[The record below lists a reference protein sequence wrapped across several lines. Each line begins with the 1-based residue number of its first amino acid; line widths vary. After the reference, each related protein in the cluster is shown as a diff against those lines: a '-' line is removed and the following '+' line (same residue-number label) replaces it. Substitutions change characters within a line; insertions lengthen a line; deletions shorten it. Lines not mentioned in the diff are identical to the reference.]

1 MTAAGRGR
9 VALVHHWLVT
19 LRGGERVLEALA
31 ELFPDADI
39 FTLVCDEARMAPVFS
54 GHRIRTSPLQRLP
67 LATRWYPHYLPLFPW
82 ATERLD
88 LRGYPLVISSDAA
101 TMKGVRT
108 DPGAVHICYCHTPMR
123 YVWSGYETY
132 LRAGGFLARAALPAL
147 APWLRGWDY
156 EAAQHVSHFV
166 ANSHTVA
173 ERIRH
178 YYGRE
183 STVIHPPV
191 DTDYFQPSP
200 GGERD
205 DSYLVVS
212 QLVPYKR
219 VDLAVEAFNRC
230 GKQLLVIGEGSERRN
245 LERRARAN
253 IRFLGAQ
260 PRNVLREAMQ
270 RTRALIF
277 PGEEDFGIIM
287 GEALAC
293 GTPVIAFRRGG
304 ASEIVTGG
312 ETGVLFEDQTADSLL
327 DGIARFEGTR
337 LNPLAMRTSALR
349 FSRQRFI
356 QEFASFLDAIL
367 AAKPSAPV
375 TALSP
380 VETVQAAATDGP

>member
-156 EAAQHVSHFV
+156 EAAQRVSHFV

>member
-1 MTAAGRGR
+1 MASGRGR

-19 LRGGERVLEALA
+19 QRGGEHVLETLA
-31 ELFPDADI
+31 ELFPGADI
-39 FTLVCDEARMAPVFS
+39 FTLVCDRERMAPVFS
-54 GHRIRTSPLQRLP
+54 GHRIHTSPLQHFP
-67 LATRWYPHYLPLFPW
+67 FATRWYPHYLPLFPW
-82 ATERLD
+82 ATKRLD
-88 LRGYPLVISSDAA
+88 LRGYRLVISSDAA
-101 TMKGVRT
+101 TLKGVRT
-108 DPGAVHICYCHTPMR
+108 DQGAMHICYCHTPMR

-132 LRAGGFLARAALPAL
+132 RRAGGFLARTVLPAL

-173 ERIRH
+173 ERIRR

-230 GKQLLVIGEGSERRN
+230 GKRLLVVGEGSERRD
-245 LERRARAN
+245 LERRARKN

-260 PRNVLREAMQ
+260 PRNALREAMRQ
-270 RTRALIF
+270 ARALIF
-277 PGEEDFGIIM
+277 PGEEDFGIVM
-287 GEALAC
+287 AEALAC
-293 GTPVIAFRRGG
+293 RTPVIAFHRGG
-304 ASEIVTGG
+304 AREIVTGG
-312 ETGVLFEDQTADSLL
+312 ETGVLFEEQTADSLL
-327 DGIARFEGTR
+327 DGIARFERTR

-356 QEFASFLDAIL
+356 QEFARFLDTIPS
-367 AAKPSAPV
+367 AKPSAVV